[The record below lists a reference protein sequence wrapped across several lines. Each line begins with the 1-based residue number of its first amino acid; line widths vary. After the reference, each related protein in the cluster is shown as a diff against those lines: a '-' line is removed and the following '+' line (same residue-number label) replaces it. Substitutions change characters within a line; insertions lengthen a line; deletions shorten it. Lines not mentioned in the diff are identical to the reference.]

1 MPARFNYPSLPGNPD
16 STQPKS
22 ALDHG
27 TAAAGFDVGVPNL
40 VHAMVG
46 PKLFSPQSVAVVGA
60 SLRQSS
66 AGHAVLR
73 NLLKVGNA
81 CPPISASGIDADR
94 LLPRRQ
100 TV

>member
-1 MPARFNYPSLPGNPD
+1 
-16 STQPKS
+16 
-22 ALDHG
+22 
-27 TAAAGFDVGVPNL
+27 
-40 VHAMVG
+40 MVG